1 MSETAKKLFKYR
13 SYTPLPFLVLM
24 IIFAK
29 PFLLSIIIG
38 FVIAL
43 TGELI
48 RFWGVS
54 WAGSETR
61 RTSAVGGSNL
71 VMSGPF
77 SFVRNPLYIGNMLLY
92 LGIGIMSWALFP
104 FLQIAALILFAVQ
117 YYFIVNEEENFL
129 RSEFGEDYKK
139 YCENVP
145 RVFPRIK
152 PYKNPGINQPEFD
165 PKAGLRSET
174 RTLQA
179 FLIIFV
185 VLLVIWIVQNR

>member
-1 MSETAKKLFKYR
+1 MSVIAKELFKYR

-29 PFLLSIIIG
+29 PFLLSLIIG
-38 FVIAL
+38 FIIAL

-61 RTSAVGGSNL
+61 RTSAVGGSSL
-71 VMSGPF
+71 VVSGPF
-77 SFVRNPLYIGNMLLY
+77 AYVRNPLYIGNMLLY

-104 FLQIAALILFAVQ
+104 YLQVAALIFFAVQ
-117 YYFIVNEEENFL
+117 YYFIVSEEENFL
-129 RSEFGEDYKK
+129 KSEFGEDYKK
-139 YCENVP
+139 YCEDVP
-145 RVFPRIK
+145 RFFPRMTS
-152 PYKNPGINQPEFD
+152 YKNPGTKQPEFN
-165 PKAGLRSET
+165 PRAGLRSET

-179 FLIIFV
+179 FAIIFV
-185 VLLVIWIVQNR
+185 AVIVIWIVQNR